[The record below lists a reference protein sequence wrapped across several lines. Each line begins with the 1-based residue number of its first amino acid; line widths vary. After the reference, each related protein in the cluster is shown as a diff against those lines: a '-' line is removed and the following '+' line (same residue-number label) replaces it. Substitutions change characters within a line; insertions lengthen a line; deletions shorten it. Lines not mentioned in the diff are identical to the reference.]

1 MLIFIFVINVSNS
14 NNFRK
19 FKAAL
24 YAHVLALRNLD
35 KSDIVCSCIAFIE
48 LLRIDSS
55 NLQLHVTVAK
65 YVQEQLNISI
75 GNLAY
80 VTDIGMGKYLK

>member
-1 MLIFIFVINVSNS
+1 MFILSSLIIKTY
-14 NNFRK
+14 FRK

-35 KSDIVCSCIAFIE
+35 KSDIVCSCIAFVE
-48 LLRIDSS
+48 LLKIDSN
-55 NLQLHVTVAK
+55 NLRLHITVAK

-75 GNLAY
+75 GNLVY
-80 VTDIGMGKYLK
+80 ITYMTF

>member
-1 MLIFIFVINVSNS
+1 MLIFILSS
-14 NNFRK
+14 LTSTTNFRK

-35 KSDIVCSCIAFIE
+35 KTDIVCSCIAFIE

-75 GNLAY
+75 GNLGY
-80 VTDIGMGKYLK
+80 IIDL

>member
-1 MLIFIFVINVSNS
+1 MLTILIFIFYINDL

-48 LLRIDSS
+48 MLRIDSN
-55 NLQLHVTVAK
+55 NLRLHVTVAK

-75 GNLAY
+75 GN
-80 VTDIGMGKYLK
+80 

>member
-1 MLIFIFVINVSNS
+1 MNFIKIRISLRVSNLQTLMS
-14 NNFRK
+14 ANNFRK
-19 FKAAL
+19 SKAAL

-35 KSDIVCSCIAFIE
+35 KLDIVCSCIAFIE

-65 YVQEQLNISI
+65 YVQEHLNISI
-75 GNLAY
+75 GNLA
-80 VTDIGMGKYLK
+80 